1 MPEHTPEPAPKPT
14 ADSTSESLTH
24 RVCTL
29 CEANCGIRVQT
40 RDREVLRIEGDPDDP
55 FSKGHICPKA
65 HGLLEIQND
74 PDRIRTPMRW
84 TDKGFV
90 PIDWDEALDWA
101 AERLSAIRDTSSADS
116 IALYRGNPTSHDAE
130 SLLYWNALQRAIPTK
145 SQFSAGSL
153 DT

>member
-40 RDREVLRIEGDPDDP
+40 RDREVLRIEGDP
-55 FSKGHICPKA
+55 
-65 HGLLEIQND
+65 
-74 PDRIRTPMRW
+74 
-84 TDKGFV
+84 
-90 PIDWDEALDWA
+90 
-101 AERLSAIRDTSSADS
+101 
-116 IALYRGNPTSHDAE
+116 
-130 SLLYWNALQRAIPTK
+130 TK

-153 DT
+153 DTWPRWVQAGLMYGVPVEVSAV